1 MSNIG
6 LRVCSTNGY
15 SAVKM
20 TGMTKRGK
28 KSKPKN
34 ICRASNETPEKSLT
48 QNSYSEFPI
57 LKKKFYE
64 RSYNTGK
71 KWKLNLQLFIHF
83 SILMAGIH
91 PISTKVMYTTLQIV
105 LNTQKINYQ
114 ENIYWQL
121 LNENE
126 SACHTYRVWLL
137 SMGSTVTSVF
147 VCLLLIGCSKQ
158 RELNYHKLQKKQC
171 FFSQGQ
177 FLFLVCH

>member
-28 KSKPKN
+28 NQNPKISAGLPMKPPKSPWPK
-34 ICRASNETPEKSLT
+34 I
-48 QNSYSEFPI
+48 PI
-57 LKKKFYE
+57 LNFRSLKKKFYE

-71 KWKLNLQLFIHF
+71 KWKFNLELFIHF
-83 SILMAGIH
+83 SILMAGIL
-91 PISTKVMYTTLQIV
+91 PISTKVMYTILQIV

-121 LNENE
+121 LG
-126 SACHTYRVWLL
+126 S

-147 VCLLLIGCSKQ
+147 VCLLLISCSKQ
-158 RELNYHKLQKKQC
+158 REVNYHKLQKKQC

>member
-1 MSNIG
+1 M
-6 LRVCSTNGY
+6 
-15 SAVKM
+15 KPP
-20 TGMTKRGK
+20 
-28 KSKPKN
+28 KSPWPK
-34 ICRASNETPEKSLT
+34 I
-48 QNSYSEFPI
+48 PI
-57 LKKKFYE
+57 LNFWWSLKKKFYE
-64 RSYNTGK
+64 RSYNAGK

-83 SILMAGIH
+83 SILMAGIR

-147 VCLLLIGCSKQ
+147 VCLLLISCSKQ

>member
-1 MSNIG
+1 M
-6 LRVCSTNGY
+6 
-15 SAVKM
+15 KPP
-20 TGMTKRGK
+20 
-28 KSKPKN
+28 KSPWPK
-34 ICRASNETPEKSLT
+34 I
-48 QNSYSEFPI
+48 PI
-57 LKKKFYE
+57 LNFRSLKKKIYE
-64 RSYNTGK
+64 RSYNAGK

-83 SILMAGIH
+83 SILMAGIR

-147 VCLLLIGCSKQ
+147 VCLLLISCSKQ